1 MDDPLIHDCHVE
13 VMHGRTILEML
24 SNNQT
29 QQPMSCLPYQ
39 KDKFNESTE
48 KAMYLLFSATCPTEI
63 TLTEKHR
70 TPIPMSFRLLH
81 SFQMLRLQMLQVKTL
96 VFEIVN
102 KLIGF
107 GLQPA
112 ANNTVESVCNF
123 AHVELMN

>member
-1 MDDPLIHDCHVE
+1 
-13 VMHGRTILEML
+13 
-24 SNNQT
+24 
-29 QQPMSCLPYQ
+29 
-39 KDKFNESTE
+39 
-48 KAMYLLFSATCPTEI
+48 
-63 TLTEKHR
+63 
-70 TPIPMSFRLLH
+70 MSFRLLH